1 MEITK
6 IREIA
11 DEVANEQDL
20 RVYTCE
26 FRDSEDGKEL
36 YVEVDRPSF
45 IDMDGIVKFSEAF
58 SKRLDEIED
67 EIEEQYVLNCSSA
80 DPERE
85 ITGEKYSDYIS
96 STVKVITNEDSIVL
110 GELVDSND
118 ELIVVRT
125 NTKGRI
131 KNVQVSSDNIKKI
144 NLQINI

>member
-1 MEITK
+1 MEISK
-6 IREIA
+6 IRQIA
-11 DEVANEQDL
+11 VEVASEQNL

-26 FRDSEDGKEL
+26 FRDGDEGKEL

-67 EIEEQYVLNCSSA
+67 EMEEQYVLNCSSA

-85 ITGEKYSDYIS
+85 ITGENYSDYIS
-96 STVKVITNEDSIVL
+96 STVRVETYDDSVVL
-110 GELVDSND
+110 GELIDSND

-125 NTKGRI
+125 NNKGRI